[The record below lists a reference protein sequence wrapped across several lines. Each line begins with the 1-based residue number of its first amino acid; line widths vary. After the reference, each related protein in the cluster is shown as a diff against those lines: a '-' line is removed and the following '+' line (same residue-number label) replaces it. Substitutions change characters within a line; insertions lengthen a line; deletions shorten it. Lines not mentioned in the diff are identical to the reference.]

1 MEIFNKNKVSLPEL
15 PVTGV
20 SPKQKLA
27 HEVASCIVA
36 MMNRNDPAHFHK
48 AFFNVKHH
56 GNKLKSCT
64 VYVAEGM
71 LGEARYKSGSKVCE
85 AVLAELSRLSKIDG
99 VTVIAPANLTVASFS
114 PDSPKEDPV
123 MKVKEALARL
133 QKEKFVFTDVR
144 WTAECRGAT
153 GELLGV
159 GGGEVGRVWLG
170 KPGQKKSDIA
180 KTARDILE
188 TIGNRPMV
196 TVYFG
201 RGGGEISVE
210 LF

>member
-1 MEIFNKNKVSLPEL
+1 MEIFNNNKVTLPAL
-15 PVTGV
+15 PATGA
-20 SPKQKLA
+20 SAKEKLA
-27 HEVASCIVA
+27 HEIASCIVA
-36 MMNRNDPAHFHK
+36 MMNRNDPAQFHK

-56 GNKLKSCT
+56 GDKLKSCT

-71 LGEARYKSGSKVCE
+71 LGETHYKSGSKVCE

-123 MKVKEALARL
+123 TKVKAVLARL
-133 QKEKFVFTDVR
+133 QKEKLVFTDVR
-144 WTAECRGAT
+144 WTAECRGPT

-170 KPGQKKSDIA
+170 SPGQKKSDIT

-188 TIGNRPMV
+188 TVGNRPRV
-196 TVYFG
+196 TLYFE